1 VQITDVAGRI
11 GGGVTNG
18 DSTGF
23 ALQGDPGEAFVKSEG
38 YRKIADPATRG
49 QRWST
54 GAVPLPNWS
63 TKAGTVLESG
73 QGAGLVPVP
82 QVLPGVVETLFQ
94 PIEVTDLFATVQ
106 ATSSSVRYAVEGTA
120 TSGAAGV
127 AEGAAKPA
135 SDIALSTVDEP
146 VKKIA
151 TSITVSDELLEDAAS
166 AQAFRR
172 RPAEFVREAGGG
184 AAVAPRQRNQ

>member
-106 ATSSSVRYAVEGTA
+106 ATSSSVRYAVAALTQQPGPHIRSASPRLTRRCVECVSPYCTA
-120 TSGAAGV
+120 ACWSRSRTTPVRVTS
-127 AEGAAKPA
+127 P
-135 SDIALSTVDEP
+135 T
-146 VKKIA
+146 
-151 TSITVSDELLEDAAS
+151 
-166 AQAFRR
+166 RR
-172 RPAEFVREAGGG
+172 
-184 AAVAPRQRNQ
+184 